1 MCLSQDTF
9 AAIMGSASIQTLWV
23 MMLHIVKVIEARSI
37 LRIFHTKYYLQVG
50 RMKELVSL

>member
-9 AAIMGSASIQTLWV
+9 AAIMESASIQTLWV